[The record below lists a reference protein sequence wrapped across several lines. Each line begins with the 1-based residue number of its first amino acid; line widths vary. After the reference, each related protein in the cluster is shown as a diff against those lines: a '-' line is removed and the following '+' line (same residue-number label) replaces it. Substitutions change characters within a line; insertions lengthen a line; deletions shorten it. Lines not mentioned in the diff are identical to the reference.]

1 MRVVIPVKSFR
12 LAKRRL
18 ADTLSPLQRERL
30 AMLMATNVVAAA
42 NGYDIAIAC
51 DDNDV
56 EKWARDLGADVIRTD
71 GRDLNGSI
79 SLALAD
85 SRDSGWDGVAIV
97 HSDLPLADS
106 LDAVF
111 DHFTGQVVLVPDV
124 AMDGTNVMVVPTDR
138 PIAFAYGPGSLATH
152 IGCPRSRPDPPPG
165 RESRVGLG
173 HRRARGPERSDPFAL
188 RRRAG
193 LGLLRRRPADR
204 TSNERA
210 CTTMTAIST
219 KDLERPERLL
229 VIVAHPDDAEFQ
241 AGATLAKWSR
251 LGSEVHHLVLTDG
264 SKGTWDPEADP
275 KELIESR
282 KAEQRAAALA
292 LGATGEV
299 HFLGLV
305 DGELT
310 GSRSE
315 IALVAE
321 VIRRVRPNA
330 VLGHDPWRRYR
341 LHPDHRRAGELCIEG
356 IVAARDPMFFR
367 EQLVDGL
374 EPHRPSAL
382 LLFEADVA
390 NHAEE
395 VSEVDLQQRIAALEA
410 FQSQLETTHFYG
422 LDPEE
427 KVAQFR
433 SQQRDRL
440 TSAGATLGVPMAELF
455 HLITDQL

>member
-1 MRVVIPVKSFR
+1 
-12 LAKRRL
+12 
-18 ADTLSPLQRERL
+18 
-30 AMLMATNVVAAA
+30 
-42 NGYDIAIAC
+42 
-51 DDNDV
+51 
-56 EKWARDLGADVIRTD
+56 
-71 GRDLNGSI
+71 
-79 SLALAD
+79 
-85 SRDSGWDGVAIV
+85 
-97 HSDLPLADS
+97 
-106 LDAVF
+106 
-111 DHFTGQVVLVPDV
+111 
-124 AMDGTNVMVVPTDR
+124 
-138 PIAFAYGPGSLATH
+138 
-152 IGCPRSRPDPPPG
+152 
-165 RESRVGLG
+165 
-173 HRRARGPERSDPFAL
+173 
-188 RRRAG
+188 
-193 LGLLRRRPADR
+193 
-204 TSNERA
+204 
-210 CTTMTAIST
+210 MTAIST
-219 KDLERPERLL
+219 KDLERPERVL

-275 KELIESR
+275 EELIESR